1 MRFSRR
7 MIGFPK
13 SSNSR
18 GQESRNRKST
28 NPDRRRREIFPLLVQ
43 YREDDLFDPSPF
55 PLGY

>member
-1 MRFSRR
+1 MRFPRR

-43 YREDDLFDPSPF
+43 YREDDLFDSSPF
-55 PLGY
+55 SL